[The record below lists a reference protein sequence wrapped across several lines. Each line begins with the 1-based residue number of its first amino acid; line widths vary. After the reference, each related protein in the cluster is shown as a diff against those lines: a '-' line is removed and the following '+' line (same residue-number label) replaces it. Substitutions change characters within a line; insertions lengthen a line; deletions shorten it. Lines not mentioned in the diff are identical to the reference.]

1 MNNWGQ
7 EDLSS
12 PTPSTYNN
20 MAASPLGG
28 MGGVAPAANVGAPQ
42 QAPYAGANQNLLAE
56 QSFEA
61 PPAVDPSMQPSPMA
75 AQAADAFM
83 NSTHRTYA
91 SASIGLPFRNT
102 VSVHWTQAIAFIFWG
117 PGALPF
123 LLLPPVRAGAVAER
137 RRPCSSSSSS
147 SLSSSA

>member
-83 NSTHRTYA
+83 NPQA
-91 SASIGLPFRNT
+91 SMPVQALGWPF
-102 VSVHWTQAIAFIFWG
+102 VIQSAFIWTQAIAFIFWG

>member
-28 MGGVAPAANVGAPQ
+28 MGGVAPAANAGAPQ

-83 NSTHRTYA
+83 NPQDTW
-91 SASIGLPFRNT
+91 SAPQPQVRPLPPTAYPDVRLAT
-102 VSVHWTQAIAFIFWG
+102 VS
-117 PGALPF
+117 
-123 LLLPPVRAGAVAER
+123 
-137 RRPCSSSSSS
+137 PCFTSHRVIT
-147 SLSSSA
+147 

>member
-1 MNNWGQ
+1 MLSWHGSSGILEARRAVAAMNNWGQ

-28 MGGVAPAANVGAPQ
+28 MGGIAPAANAGAPQ

-83 NSTHRTYA
+83 NPPHA
-91 SASIGLPFRNT
+91 SYVCRCKYWVGL
-102 VSVHWTQAIAFIFWG
+102 S
-117 PGALPF
+117 
-123 LLLPPVRAGAVAER
+123 
-137 RRPCSSSSSS
+137 
-147 SLSSSA
+147 